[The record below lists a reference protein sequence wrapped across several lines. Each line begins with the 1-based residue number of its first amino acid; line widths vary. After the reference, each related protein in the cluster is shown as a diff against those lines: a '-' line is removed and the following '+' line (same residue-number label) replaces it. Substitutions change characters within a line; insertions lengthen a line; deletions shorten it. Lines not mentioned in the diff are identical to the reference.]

1 MKHLKKV
8 SRLLKIARDSRWV
21 VFYAQRLIK
30 DPFWRNRA
38 ASVIARLRPA
48 PLTERDA
55 LHQIGAALE
64 AHGGLLQLGRLLS
77 QEQCSEIVTFLEQRP
92 VFDDY
97 RPGTAPFLPL
107 SGARDPASHVA
118 YHDPRDVVSAP
129 YLLQLANDPRLL
141 SIAEAHLGCRP
152 TIGYM
157 AAWWSY
163 PTSVGAQQAEL
174 FHRDVDDLR
183 FLKLFVYLTDVDE
196 STGPHVYVV
205 GSSAMKTLRT
215 IRRYDDDEVKDA
227 VGKDAIKVI
236 TAPAGHGF
244 LEDTTGLHRG
254 EPLKSGRRII
264 FQAVYTLRPLPYAPK
279 AAILSR
285 TVAEAKLSMALDQYV
300 NRVYLH

>member
-1 MKHLKKV
+1 MRRLKKV
-8 SRLLKIARDSRWV
+8 SRLLKIARDWRWV

-30 DPFWRNRA
+30 DPIWRSRA
-38 ASVIARLRPA
+38 ASAIARLRPA
-48 PLTERDA
+48 PLTESDA
-55 LHQIGAALE
+55 LRQMGADLKAQ
-64 AHGGLLQLGRLLS
+64 GGLLQLGRLLS
-77 QEQCSEIVTFLEQRP
+77 HEQCSELLAFLEQRP

-118 YHDPRDVVSAP
+118 YHDPNDVVGSP
-129 YLLQLANDPRLL
+129 YLLELANDPRLL

-152 TIGYM
+152 TIGYL

-163 PTSVGAQQAEL
+163 PTLVGAQQAEL
-174 FHRDVDDLR
+174 FHRDVDDFS

-196 STGPHVYVV
+196 KTGPHVYVV
-205 GSSAMKTLRT
+205 GSSAMKTLRA
-215 IRRYDDDEVKDA
+215 IRRYSDDEVNDA

-236 TAPAGHGF
+236 TAPAGYGF
-244 LEDTTGLHRG
+244 MEDTTGLHRG
-254 EPLKSGRRII
+254 EPLKSGRRVV

-279 AAILSR
+279 APILSR
-285 TVAEAKLSMALDQYV
+285 TVAEARVGVALDKYV